1 MVSFPRC
8 LEPFARLATTINHD
22 DDDDDD
28 DDDESR
34 RRARKGSHKKK
45 TACVSSQRKRVFP
58 QVFRASPG
66 LWRHARLSR
75 LFPGF
80 QVSRVFSSC
89 FSFFF
94 EFSFGYWFGISSSS
108 PSSRLWLTASSPGR
122 DHRETPSPRPLLV
135 PRRKGFHS
143 WFPKTSPKNKKPPRR
158 RHFRRRFILGW
169 FLFLIVSSVWWFC
182 VSFASSD
189 VIMIVLALSHASPFV
204 CPWAPLGFSQSNL
217 FVILLQ
223 IFFPFFFFGSK
234 SQAVSTP
241 SRGHL
246 CSRQNTSYVHSV
258 FHLLIIHTAVCC
270 HHSRSILH
278 SGCSLHVHFQLF
290 SSSSLMISK
299 ITVAFHICLHRSLVV
314 R

>member
-1 MVSFPRC
+1 MFFILLRVLFWI
-8 LEPFARLATTINHD
+8 LVWHFIIITVVEALAHCVQ
-22 DDDDDD
+22 
-28 DDDESR
+28 SR
-34 RRARKGSHKKK
+34 EG
-45 TACVSSQRKRVFP
+45 
-58 QVFRASPG
+58 SPG
-66 LWRHARLSR
+66 DTITTTTTRTTTK
-75 LFPGF
+75 GF
-80 QVSRVFSSC
+80 S
-89 FSFFF
+89 
-94 EFSFGYWFGISSSS
+94 
-108 PSSRLWLTASSPGR
+108 
-122 DHRETPSPRPLLV
+122 LLV
-135 PRRKGFHS
+135 P
-143 WFPKTSPKNKKPPRR
+143 KNKSQKQKPPRR